1 MRGSNYSYWLALLLL
16 TCQLHQ
22 ARAQAPSPDKYRAAD
37 DLSGWIYDQ
46 LQWVAKDPA
55 ARSKL
60 LTEAVSTA
68 WRQPHNDAENQAWLD
83 LLTNEGY
90 ALLLKG
96 AIVSSTD
103 AYTAAYNWARQHREI
118 ADEQQ
123 VLETI
128 LKPLGNNYTRLG
140 DYEQA
145 LFIHRKALSIAL
157 TGTDKQVLAGVYANL
172 ANTSSNMGKPQQSLD
187 YCGQGLAAV
196 NGRSALAGLLLS
208 ERADAA
214 MQLGNIPFARESI
227 TKSIN
232 VLQDRRQDPSAV
244 YWLLMA
250 YQQAGDIYTGESA
263 AALKFYKKAYALQS
277 TMNSGL
283 RQRERARLLLRL
295 GSFYL
300 RTGQPAQAQ
309 TWLDQCL
316 ALLLPGE
323 NWTSLKEQNLYAENT
338 LADLLFTRAG
348 LARKQ
353 KDTDGSLRL
362 YTLSFAAASR
372 LRHQLISASSREEA
386 VNDTRQRYEV
396 AIGLAWDAWDSSHD
410 RKYLSVMLRLMEGS
424 RAQLLLE
431 ELQRQQLY
439 RTQFAGSSDS
449 LTMRIRLLQNA
460 LSYYQKEAIG
470 RDDSVIAGQQKQ
482 LSWELAQLYRKA
494 PAIDTVADQPL
505 YDPEPYSVLA
515 KGQTARSFFCGS
527 SAIYTL
533 ECTPAGIS
541 FAERLPLNTS
551 WQDSLKTWIHTWFGQ
566 GEGPMID
573 HPLTWYKQAYGL
585 YQQLF
590 GLHPLQPGTN
600 YLLLTDGALSLLPI
614 DALVTSP
621 ATNPSPADWPFVINQ
636 AQISYGWS
644 LRTLKEQTHSAGGKS
659 FSGLFFTRSYRS
671 MPLLKAITAEQ
682 QGLEQLI
689 PDGSWYLNAK
699 ATTAAFRKAL
709 TSSAVVH
716 ISSHAFARTDSL
728 FVPRIELYDSS
739 FYLFELKTMEHQ
751 PDLVVLSACRTG
763 DGKMVSGEGVQSLAR
778 AFIGGG
784 TGAVVAG
791 WWDVNDETA
800 GRLIQGF
807 YSQLVSQDDSK
818 GGKENAARAL
828 RAAKMNWLKDPA
840 VNYLHKLPYYWAVLN
855 YQGDPQP
862 LKEAVFSSA
871 RHNKALVYGLPVLA
885 VIIILVLYRVRRS
898 YKQA

>member
-1 MRGSNYSYWLALLLL
+1 MTGQFFPAGVRA
-16 TCQLHQ
+16 Q
-22 ARAQAPSPDKYRAAD
+22 AQAQAPSPDKYRAAD
-37 DLSGWIYDQ
+37 DLSGWIYEE

-55 ARSKL
+55 TRSQL
-60 LTEAVSTA
+60 LTEAVSNA
-68 WRQPHNDAENQAWLD
+68 WRRPRTDAENQAWLD

-145 LFIHRKALSIAL
+145 LFIHRKALAIAV
-157 TGTDKQVLAGVYANL
+157 TGSDKQVLAGVYANL
-172 ANTSSNMGKPQQSLD
+172 ANTSSNMGRPRQSLD

-196 NGRSALAGLLLS
+196 DGRSALAGLLLS

-214 MQLGNIPFARESI
+214 MQLGNVPFARESI
-227 TKSIN
+227 TKSVK
-232 VLQDRRQDPSAV
+232 VLQDKRQDPSAV

-250 YQQAGDIYTGESA
+250 YQQAGDIYAGEPA
-263 AALKFYKKAYALQS
+263 EALQFYKKAYALQS
-277 TMNSGL
+277 AMSSGV
-283 RQRERARLLLRL
+283 RQRERAKLLLRL
-295 GSFYL
+295 GRFYL
-300 RTGQPAQAQ
+300 RTGQPAQAAA
-309 TWLDQCL
+309 WLDKCL
-316 ALLLPGE
+316 SLLLPGE
-323 NWTSLKEQNLYAENT
+323 SWTSLKEQDLYAENT

-348 LARKQ
+348 LARQQ
-353 KDTDGSLRL
+353 KDTDGALRL
-362 YTLSFAAASR
+362 YTLSFAAAGR
-372 LRHQLISASSREEA
+372 LRHQLISGSSREEA
-386 VNDTRQRYEV
+386 VNDTRQRYED
-396 AIGLAWDAWDSSHD
+396 AIGLAWDAWADGHD
-410 RKYLSVMLRLMEGS
+410 KKYLSVMLRLMEGS

-439 RTQFAGSSDS
+439 RAQFAGDS
-449 LTMRIRLLQNA
+449 LTTRIRLLQKA

-470 RDDSVIAGQQKQ
+470 KDDSVIAGQQKQ
-482 LSWELAQLYRKA
+482 LSWELAQLYKKA
-494 PAIDTVADQPL
+494 PVVDTVADQTSYSPQ
-505 YDPEPYSVLA
+505 PYSVLQ

-527 SAIYTL
+527 LAIYTL

-541 FAERLPLNTS
+541 FAEKLPLNS
-551 WQDSLKTWIHTWFGQ
+551 LWQDSLRGWIRTWFGQ
-566 GEGPMID
+566 GEGRMID
-573 HPLTWYKQAYGL
+573 HPLTWYRQAFGL

-590 GLHPLQPGTN
+590 SLHPLHAGTS
-600 YLLLTDGALSLLPI
+600 YILLTDGALNLLPI

-621 ATNPSPADWPFVINQ
+621 AASPSPADWPFVINQ
-636 AQISYGWS
+636 AQVSYGWS
-644 LRTLKEQTHSAGGKS
+644 LSTLKERMHPAGGIG
-659 FSGLFFTRSYRS
+659 FSGLFISGSYRS
-671 MPLLKAITAEQ
+671 MPLLKAIAAER
-682 QGLEQLI
+682 QGLQQLI
-689 PDGSWYLNAK
+689 PDGSWYSDAQ

-709 TSSAVVH
+709 SSSAVLH
-716 ISSHAFARTDSL
+716 ISSHAFAKTDSL

-800 GRLIQGF
+800 SRLMQSF
-807 YSQLVSQDDSK
+807 YSRLVSQQESAAV
-818 GGKENAARAL
+818 KENAALAL
-828 RAAKMNWLKDPA
+828 RAAKLNWLKDPA

-862 LKEAVFSSA
+862 LKEAAFSPAQVFSSA
-871 RHNKALVYGLPVLA
+871 RHNKALVYGLPALA

-898 YKQA
+898 GKPA

>member
-1 MRGSNYSYWLALLLL
+1 L
-16 TCQLHQ
+16 TCRFCQ
-22 ARAQAPSPDKYRAAD
+22 AQAPSPDRYRAAD
-37 DLSGWIYDQ
+37 DLSGWIYEQ

-55 ARSKL
+55 TRSQL
-60 LTEAVSTA
+60 LTEAVAGA
-68 WRQPHNDAENQAWLD
+68 WRRPRTDAENQAWLD

-96 AIVSSTD
+96 AIVPSTD

-145 LFIHRKALSIAL
+145 LFIHRKALAIAV
-157 TGTDKQVLAGVYANL
+157 TGTDKQALAGVYANL
-172 ANTSSNMGKPQQSLD
+172 ANTSSNMGRPQQSLD
-187 YCGQGLAAV
+187 YCGRGLAVV
-196 NGRSALAGLLLS
+196 NGGSALAGLLLS

-214 MQLGNIPFARESI
+214 MQLGNDPQARESI
-227 TKSIN
+227 IKSVNI
-232 VLQDRRQDPSAV
+232 LQERRRDPPAV

-250 YQQAGDIYTGESA
+250 YQQAGDIYTGEPA
-263 AALKFYKKAYALQS
+263 TALQYYKKAYALQS
-277 TMNSGL
+277 TMSSGV
-283 RQRERARLLLRL
+283 RQRERAKLLLRL

-300 RTGQPAQAQ
+300 RAGQPALAEA
-309 TWLDQCL
+309 WLNKCL

-323 NWTSLKEQNLYAENT
+323 SWTSLKEQDLYAENT

-348 LARKQ
+348 LARRQ
-353 KDTDGSLRL
+353 KDTDGALRL
-362 YTLSFAAASR
+362 YTLSFSAAGH
-372 LRHQLISASSREEA
+372 LRHQLISTSSREEA
-386 VNDTRQRYEV
+386 VSDTRQRYEE
-396 AIGLAWDAWDSSHD
+396 AIGLAWDAWAGSHEK
-410 RKYLSVMLRLMEGS
+410 KYLSTMLRLMEGS

-431 ELQRQQLY
+431 DREQQY
-439 RTQFAGSSDS
+439 RAQLVGDRDS
-449 LTMRIRLLQNA
+449 LKMRIGLLQKA
-460 LSYYQKEAIG
+460 LSYYQKEAMG
-470 RDDSVIAGQQKQ
+470 RNDSVIAGQQKQ
-482 LSWELAQLYRKA
+482 LRWELAQLYKKA
-494 PAIDTVADQPL
+494 PAMNTVADHPL
-505 YDPEPYSVLA
+505 YDSEPYSALQ

-541 FAERLPLNTS
+541 FAERLALNS
-551 WQDSLKTWIHTWFGQ
+551 AWQNSLKTWIHTWFGQ

-573 HPLTWYKQAYGL
+573 HPFTWYQQAFAL

-590 GLHPLQPGTN
+590 GLHPLHAGTS
-600 YLLLTDGALSLLPI
+600 YILLTDGALSLLPV

-621 ATNPSPADWPFVINQ
+621 AASASPADWPFVINQ
-636 AQISYGWS
+636 AQVSYGWS
-644 LRTLKEQTHSAGGKS
+644 LSTLKERTHPAGGKS
-659 FSGLFFTRSYRS
+659 FSGLFISGSYRS
-671 MPLLKAITAEQ
+671 MPMLKAIATEQ
-682 QGLEQLI
+682 QGLQRLI
-689 PDGSWYLNAK
+689 PDGSWYSDAR
-699 ATTAAFRKAL
+699 ATTATFRKAL
-709 TSSAVVH
+709 SSSAVLH
-716 ISSHAFARTDSL
+716 ISSHAFAKTDSL

-739 FYLFELKTMEHQ
+739 FYLFELATMEHQ

-807 YSQLVSQDDSK
+807 YAQMAGSDP
-818 GGKENAARAL
+818 GKENAARAL
-828 RAAKMNWLKDPA
+828 RAAKINWLKDPA

-871 RHNKALVYGLPVLA
+871 RHSKTLVYGLPVLLA
-885 VIIILVLYRVRRS
+885 IIIWVLYRARRS
-898 YKQA
+898 DKRS